1 VKCEFRIV
9 TGGRAGHREVFD
21 KSYIGCGRHPLSDLR
36 FEPEKDLDVS
46 AKHAA
51 VLRSGERYVLR
62 DLGSRNGTFV
72 NNRKVE
78 ADYELA
84 DGDVVRFGLHGP
96 EVEFRVAH
104 EGAEQVIEAV
114 RVPTVAP
121 APGKPPGSGRPPA
134 SGRPPSK
141 PPGAA
146 ARPSATSV
154 LRAQVSAQRARY
166 RALLIALGVVII
178 GAVAVVLWQGRT
190 AEQQVATLGTAID
203 SLSREV
209 QALRIA
215 QARAD
220 SEARALRAEL
230 ATERDPTRRAA
241 LQQTLTV
248 VQRQQRSISAAQ
260 GVNWAAINRANA
272 RAVAILYVKFPDT
285 TQMWTGTAFSI
296 SADGLLLTNR
306 HVVINDQNQRPR
318 DIAVQ
323 FPGSKEVL
331 RARIDQVAPDVD
343 LATVRITDVVKIAD
357 PGPYP
362 VVRGIRLDAS
372 AEVGDPIA
380 LIGYPLGTDAPM
392 GGSTR
397 TPTVRTTLAPGTIAK
412 ILPDSL
418 LQLDAYSATG
428 ASGSPI
434 LDRDGRVIGVEFG
447 GLRESEGRVV
457 LGLPIKRAAALLP
470 APPP

>member
-1 VKCEFRIV
+1 MKCEFRIV

-36 FEPEKDLDVS
+36 FDPDKDLDVS
-46 AKHAA
+46 TKHAA

-72 NNRKVE
+72 NGRRVE
-78 ADYELA
+78 SDYELA
-84 DGDVVRFGLHGP
+84 DGDVVQFGVHGP
-96 EVEFRVAH
+96 EVEVRVIH

-114 RVPTVAP
+114 KLPTAAP
-121 APGKPPGSGRPPA
+121 APPRPMPSPRPAPPKAPQPR
-134 SGRPPSK
+134 RQ
-141 PPGAA
+141 
-146 ARPSATSV
+146 PSATSV
-154 LRAQVSAQRARY
+154 LRAQVSAQSARY
-166 RALLIALGVVII
+166 RALLVALAVVVL

-190 AEQQVATLGTAID
+190 AERQVATLGTAID

-209 QALRIA
+209 QALRLA

-220 SEARALRAEL
+220 SEASALRAEL
-230 ATERDPTRRAA
+230 AAERDPARRAA
-241 LQQTLTV
+241 IQQSLTD
-248 VQRQQRSISAAQ
+248 VQRQQRGIAAAQ

-272 RAVAILYVKFPDT
+272 RAVAMLYVRFADT
-285 TQMWTGTAFSI
+285 TRMWTGTGFAI

-306 HVVINDQNQRPR
+306 HVVLNEQNQRPR

-323 FPGSKEVL
+323 FPGSKEIL
-331 RARIDQVAPDVD
+331 RARIEQVAADAD
-343 LATVRITDVVKIAD
+343 LATVRITDLVKIAD

-362 VVRGIRLDAS
+362 VVQGLRLDGS

-380 LIGYPLGTDAPM
+380 LIGYPLGVDAPM
-392 GGSTR
+392 GGTAR
-397 TPTVRTTLAPGTIAK
+397 APVVRTTLAPGTVAK

-447 GLRESEGRVV
+447 GLRESGGRVV
-457 LGLPIKRAAALLP
+457 LGLPIKRASALLP
-470 APPP
+470 PSSSPPE

>member
-1 VKCEFRIV
+1 MKCEFRIV

-36 FEPEKDLDVS
+36 FEPDKDLDVS

-78 ADYELA
+78 TDYELA
-84 DGDVVRFGLHGP
+84 DGDVMRFGIHGP
-96 EVEFRVAH
+96 EVEFRVSH

-121 APGKPPGSGRPPA
+121 APGRPGAPGRPP
-134 SGRPPSK
+134 PSK
-141 PPGAA
+141 QVVARD
-146 ARPSATSV
+146 RPSATSV

-166 RALLIALGVVII
+166 RALLIALGVVVA
-178 GAVAVVLWQGRT
+178 GAVVVVLWQGRT
-190 AEQQVATLGTAID
+190 AEHQVATLGTALD

-209 QALRIA
+209 QALQLA

-220 SEARALRAEL
+220 SEATALREQL
-230 ATERDPTRRAA
+230 TRERDPNRRAA
-241 LQQTLTV
+241 LQQDLTS
-248 VQRQQRSISAAQ
+248 VQQQQRGITAAQ
-260 GVNWAAINRANA
+260 GVNWAAINRGNA
-272 RAVAILYVKFPDT
+272 RAVAMIYVRFTDT
-285 TQMWTGTAFSI
+285 TLMWTGTGFSI
-296 SADGLLLTNR
+296 SPDGLLLTNR
-306 HVVINDQNQRPR
+306 HVVVNLQNQPPR

-323 FPGSKEVL
+323 FPGSKEIL
-331 RARIDQVAPDVD
+331 RARLEQVAPDVD
-343 LATVRITDVVKIAD
+343 LATVRITDTVKIAD

-362 VVRGIRLDAS
+362 VVQGIRFDATV
-372 AEVGDPIA
+372 EVGDPVA
-380 LIGYPLGTDAPM
+380 LIGYPLGMDAPM
-392 GGSTR
+392 GGTAR
-397 TPTVRTTLAPGTIAK
+397 APIVRTTLAPGTVAK

-434 LDRDGRVIGVEFG
+434 LDREGRVIGVEFG
-447 GLRESEGRVV
+447 GLRESGGRVV
-457 LGLPIKRAAALLP
+457 LGLPIKRASALFVS
-470 APPP
+470 PPSRSRE

>member
-36 FEPEKDLDVS
+36 FEPEQDLDVS
-46 AKHAA
+46 TKHAA
-51 VLRSGERYVLR
+51 VLRTGERYVLR

-78 ADYELA
+78 SDYELA

-96 EVEFRVAH
+96 EVEFHVAH

-114 RVPTVAP
+114 KVPTVAP
-121 APGKPPGSGRPPA
+121 APARPAARPPAPGRPPA
-134 SGRPPSK
+134 KQP
-141 PPGAA
+141 A
-146 ARPSATSV
+146 SAPRASVTSV

-166 RALLIALGVVII
+166 RALLIALGVVVA

-203 SLSREV
+203 SLSRELR
-209 QALRIA
+209 ALRIA

-220 SEARALRAEL
+220 SEARTLRAEL
-230 ATERDPTRRAA
+230 ASERDPARRLA
-241 LQQTLTV
+241 LQQSLTA
-248 VQRQQRSISAAQ
+248 VQRQQRNITAAQ
-260 GVNWAAINRANA
+260 GVNWATINRANA
-272 RAVAILYVKFPDT
+272 RAVAMLYVRFPDT
-285 TQMWTGTAFSI
+285 TQRWTGTAFSI
-296 SADGLLLTNR
+296 SAGGLLLTNR
-306 HVVINDQNQRPR
+306 HVVINDQNQRAR

-323 FPGSKEVL
+323 FPGSKEIL
-331 RARIDQVAPDVD
+331 RARIEQVAPDVD
-343 LATVRITDVVKIAD
+343 LATVRITDTVKIAD

-362 VVRGIRLDAS
+362 VVRGLRLDATP
-372 AEVGDPIA
+372 EVGDPIA
-380 LIGYPLGTDAPM
+380 LIGYPLGVDAPM
-392 GGSTR
+392 GGMPGS
-397 TPTVRTTLAPGTIAK
+397 PTVRTTLAPGTVAK

-447 GLRESEGRVV
+447 GILESEGRVV

-470 APPP
+470 PSTP

>member
-51 VLRSGERYVLR
+51 VLRSGERWVLR

-78 ADYELA
+78 TDYELA
-84 DGDVVRFGLHGP
+84 DGDVLRFGLHGP
-96 EVEFRVAH
+96 EVQFRVTH

-114 RVPTVAP
+114 KVPAASPAP
-121 APGKPPGSGRPPA
+121 ARPASPPPSPSRPPSRPPA
-134 SGRPPSK
+134 TAPR
-141 PPGAA
+141 A
-146 ARPSATSV
+146 SATGV
-154 LRAQVSAQRARY
+154 LRAQVSAQRTRY
-166 RALLIALGVVII
+166 RALLIALGVVVI

-190 AEQQVATLGTAID
+190 AEKQVATLGTAIE

-209 QALRIA
+209 RALRIA

-220 SEARALRAEL
+220 SEARALRTEL
-230 ATERDPTRRAA
+230 AAERDPRRREA
-241 LQQTLTV
+241 LQQTLTLV
-248 VQRQQRSISAAQ
+248 RRQQQSIAAAQ
-260 GVNWAAINRANA
+260 GVDWAAINRANA
-272 RAVAILYVKFPDT
+272 RAVAMLYVQFPDT
-285 TQMWTGTAFSI
+285 TQRWTGTAFSI

-331 RARIDQVAPDVD
+331 RARIEGVAPDVD
-343 LATVRITDVVKIAD
+343 LATVRITDRVKIAD

-362 VVRGIRLDAS
+362 VVRGLRLDATT
-372 AEVGDPIA
+372 EVGDPIA
-380 LIGYPLGTDAPM
+380 LIGYPLGVEAPM
-392 GGSTR
+392 GGNPTA
-397 TPTVRTTLAPGTIAK
+397 PTVRTTLAPGTVAK

-434 LDRDGRVIGVEFG
+434 FDRDGRVIGVEFG
-447 GLRESEGRVV
+447 GLRESDGRVV
-457 LGLPIKRAAALLP
+457 LGLPIGRAAALLP
-470 APPP
+470 PSLR

>member
-51 VLRSGERYVLR
+51 ILRSGERYVLR

-78 ADYELA
+78 TDYELA
-84 DGDVVRFGLHGP
+84 DGDVMRFGINGP
-96 EVEFRVAH
+96 EVEFHVAH

-114 RVPTVAP
+114 KVQTVAP
-121 APGKPPGSGRPPA
+121 APKPRAPVRP
-134 SGRPPSK
+134 PPSK
-141 PPGAA
+141 QATAQP
-146 ARPSATSV
+146 ARTSATSV

-166 RALLIALGVVII
+166 RALLIALGVVVV

-190 AEQQVATLGTAID
+190 AEHQVATLGTQLD
-203 SLSREV
+203 SLSRELR
-209 QALRIA
+209 ALKIA
-215 QARAD
+215 AARAD
-220 SEARALRAEL
+220 SEAEALREQVGR
-230 ATERDPTRRAA
+230 ERDPTRRAA
-241 LQQTLTV
+241 LQESLTSV
-248 VQRQQRSISAAQ
+248 ERQQRGITAAQ
-260 GVNWAAINRANA
+260 SVNWAAINRANA
-272 RAVAILYVKFPDT
+272 RAVAMIYVRFADT
-285 TQMWTGTAFSI
+285 TLAYTGTGFAVSP
-296 SADGLLLTNR
+296 DGLLLTNR
-306 HVVINDQNQRPR
+306 HVVVDLQNQPPR

-323 FPGSKEVL
+323 FPGSKEIL
-331 RARIDQVAPDVD
+331 RARLEQVAPDAD
-343 LATVRITDVVKIAD
+343 LATIRITDIVKIAS

-362 VVRGIRLDAS
+362 VVQGIKFDA
-372 AEVGDPIA
+372 AVEVGDPIA
-380 LIGYPLGTDAPM
+380 LIGYPLGMDAPM
-392 GGSTR
+392 GGTAR
-397 TPTVRTTLAPGTIAK
+397 APIVRTTLAPGTVAK

-434 LDRDGRVIGVEFG
+434 LDRDGQVVGVEFG
-447 GLRESEGRVV
+447 GLRESGGRVV
-457 LGLPIKRAAALLP
+457 LGLPIKRAAALLVSLP
-470 APPP
+470 SHTRE

>member
-36 FEPEKDLDVS
+36 FEPEQDLDVS

-51 VLRSGERYVLR
+51 VLRSGERWVLR

-72 NNRKVE
+72 NTRKVE
-78 ADYELA
+78 SDYELA

-104 EGAEQVIEAV
+104 QGAEQVIEAV
-114 RVPTVAP
+114 KVPTVAP
-121 APGKPPGSGRPPA
+121 APAKPAPRPPA
-134 SGRPPSK
+134 SGPPPSRK
-141 PPGAA
+141 PS
-146 ARPSATSV
+146 ARASATSV

-166 RALLIALGVVII
+166 RALLIALGVVVV

-203 SLSREV
+203 SLSRELK
-209 QALRIA
+209 ALRIA

-230 ATERDPTRRAA
+230 ASERDPTRRET
-241 LQQTLTV
+241 LQQSLTV
-248 VQRQQRSISAAQ
+248 VQRQQRSITAAQ

-272 RAVAILYVKFPDT
+272 RAVAMLYVRFPDT
-285 TQMWTGTAFSI
+285 TQWTGTAFSI
-296 SADGLLLTNR
+296 SRDGLLLTNR
-306 HVVINDQNQRPR
+306 HLVINDRQQRPR
-318 DIAVQ
+318 DLAVQ
-323 FPGSKEVL
+323 FPGSKEIL
-331 RARIDQVAPDVD
+331 RARIEQVSTDAD
-343 LATVRITDVVKIAD
+343 LATVRITDTVKIAD

-362 VVRGIRLDAS
+362 VVLGLRLDAA

-380 LIGYPLGTDAPM
+380 LIGYPLGVDAPM
-392 GGSTR
+392 GGSAR
-397 TPTVRTTLAPGTIAK
+397 APTVRTTLAPGTVAK

-447 GLRESEGRVV
+447 GLREAEGRVV

-470 APPP
+470 SPPP

>member
-1 VKCEFRIV
+1 VKCELRIV

-46 AKHAA
+46 TKHAA
-51 VLRSGERYVLR
+51 VLRTGERYVLR

-78 ADYELA
+78 TDYELA

-96 EVEFRVAH
+96 EVQFHIAL

-114 RVPTVAP
+114 KVPTVAP
-121 APGKPPGSGRPPA
+121 PPGKPARRPPP
-134 SGRPPSK
+134 SQRPAPE
-141 PPGAA
+141 

-166 RALLIALGVVII
+166 RALLIALGVVVV

-190 AEQQVATLGTAID
+190 AERQVASLGTAID
-203 SLSREV
+203 SLSRELR
-209 QALRIA
+209 ALRIA

-220 SEARALRAEL
+220 SEAQTLRAQLDTARDPLRREALR
-230 ATERDPTRRAA
+230 
-241 LQQTLTV
+241 QSLTA
-248 VQRQQRSISAAQ
+248 VQRQQRGITAAQ

-272 RAVAILYVKFPDT
+272 RAVAMLYVRFADT
-285 TQMWTGTAFSI
+285 TRMWTGTAFSI
-296 SADGLLLTNR
+296 SSDGLLLTNR
-306 HVVINDQNQRPR
+306 HVVLNLQNQPPR

-323 FPGSKEVL
+323 FPGSKEIL
-331 RARIDQVAPDVD
+331 RARLEQVATDVD
-343 LATVRITDVVKIAD
+343 LATVRITDTVKIAD
-357 PGPYP
+357 PGPFP
-362 VVRGIRLDAS
+362 VVQGIRFDATP
-372 AEVGDPIA
+372 EVGDPIA
-380 LIGYPLGTDAPM
+380 LIGYPLGMDAPM
-392 GGSTR
+392 GGTAR
-397 TPTVRTTLAPGTIAK
+397 APIVRTTLAPGTIAK

-428 ASGSPI
+428 ASGSPV

-447 GLRESEGRVV
+447 GILESQGRVV
-457 LGLPIKRAAALLP
+457 LGLPIKRAAALFVSLP
-470 APPP
+470 SRTRE